1 MTHDGERIARL
12 EEQHRSMGFEVRDL
26 KELTATNESEIKT
39 LVRTVSEQ
47 GIHIGIM
54 QRVVYGMVGMVLL
67 SVGTLVISQVV
78 K

>member
-1 MTHDGERIARL
+1 
-12 EEQHRSMGFEVRDL
+12 MGFEVRDL